1 MQSYYEDEVGMLN
14 IIKILDEN
22 SIDSNYFISGP
33 PAMIKAFKQTLIGKV
48 VPANNVLTD
57 DWE

>member
-1 MQSYYEDEVGMLN
+1 MQCNTRD
-14 IIKILDEN
+14 KIARERV
-22 SIDSNYFISGP
+22 
-33 PAMIKAFKQTLIGKV
+33 KAFKQTLIGKV